1 MKFDELKVGMSC
13 SMSKAFTSEEVLSF
27 ADLSRDNNPIH
38 INENYA
44 QNSLFGKR
52 IVHGFLSASLFSA
65 IIGTEFP
72 GKGSIYLSQNLNFLR
87 PVFHNQVITAT
98 VTVRELY
105 AEKRRVLLETICEDE
120 RGSLLITGSALVKL
134 SE

>member
-1 MKFDELKVGMSC
+1 MKFYELKVGMSC
-13 SMSKAFTSEEVLSF
+13 SMSKAFTSEEVLTF
-27 ADLSRDNNPIH
+27 ANLSRDNNPIH
-38 INENYA
+38 INEDYA
-44 QNSLFGKR
+44 RNSLFGKK

-65 IIGTEFP
+65 IIGTKFP
-72 GKGSIYLSQNLNFLR
+72 GNGSIYLSQNLNFLR

-105 AEKRRVLLETICEDE
+105 AEKRRVLLETICTDAQ
-120 RGSLLITGSALVKL
+120 GNLLITGSALVKL